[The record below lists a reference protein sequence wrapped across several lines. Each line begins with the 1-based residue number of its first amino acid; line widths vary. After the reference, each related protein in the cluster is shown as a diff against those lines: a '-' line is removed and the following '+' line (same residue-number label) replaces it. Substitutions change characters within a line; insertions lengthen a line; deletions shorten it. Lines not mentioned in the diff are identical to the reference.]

1 MASQLGIKRPLNRA
15 SNGFIS
21 QKYLG
26 GDIFEHERLCHFYDL
41 GNMKT
46 FAYKMTLDHQML
58 RFLDN
63 NLNKKG
69 QPNENYAREFLEL
82 FTILKGEQIGGGNYT
97 NYTEED
103 IAETARV
110 LTGFTTS
117 NFANKDPDT
126 GLSTGRALF
135 NNQDIGNKQFSDAF
149 QNQIILGATSQAD
162 MFRELQDFVDMV
174 FNQKETARAYVRRLY
189 QFFIHDIITK
199 EIESD
204 IIQPLA
210 DQFYNNGYEL
220 KPIMEILLKS
230 KHFYDED
237 DSDNSDN
244 IIGGKIKSPLD
255 LLFQA
260 ANQM

>member
-1 MASQLGIKRPLNRA
+1 MALFLKSIWGANDL
-15 SNGFIS
+15 SNDW
-21 QKYLG
+21 Q
-26 GDIFEHERLCHFYDL
+26 IFEHERLCQFYAL